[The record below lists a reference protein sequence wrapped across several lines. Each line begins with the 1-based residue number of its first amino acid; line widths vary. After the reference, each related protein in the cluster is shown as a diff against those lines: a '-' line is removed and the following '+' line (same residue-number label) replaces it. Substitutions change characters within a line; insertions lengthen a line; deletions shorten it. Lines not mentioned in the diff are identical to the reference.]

1 MKMFMAENKRFNY
14 DSNIAIY
21 VRILKEAFLPNAFKF
36 AFAIMFM
43 MIASL
48 TIAYRAYLIK
58 PAIDKV
64 FESKDSVALMFV
76 PIQLIIIAIASSFST
91 IIHQLLMRKTMTDIS
106 IKYQKKL
113 FENLINTDVD
123 FYSNKGSFKIMDLF
137 NDVNGLLNAMNLV
150 FTGMIKEF
158 FSIFGLVAL
167 MFYQSP
173 KLALIA
179 IVGFPLVIVPFKL
192 ITRKIKS
199 IANKG
204 MELGGATN
212 QVIGEAFSLIE
223 LIKSSANEEREVRKF
238 NRVSLR
244 VFKNSMQM
252 SALSL
257 INSPMMEMAGTI
269 GFAGVLWVG
278 GKEVIAGTMTSGTF
292 FTFITAA
299 LSVYKP
305 AKSFGN
311 VGNNFQKTL
320 LSARR
325 LFITLDKK
333 PLIRDKENAIEL
345 KGVQG
350 NVNLKNVFFKYQTHE
365 KDEALV
371 QEISI
376 PKYTDK
382 YALEGIDIE
391 IKKGESVALVG
402 HSGSGKSTIF
412 KLIQRFYDVENGN
425 IEVDGNDIRDITL
438 KSLRRN
444 ISVVS
449 QDISLFN
456 ATIKEN
462 VRYGV
467 IKASNDDIIRACE
480 LANAMEFIND
490 MKGGLEAMLGPNGA
504 ILSGGQKQRISIARA
519 ILKNAPILLLDEAT
533 SALDPISE
541 KLIQKALATL
551 MNGRTTIS
559 IAHRLS
565 TIQNC
570 DKIFVMQHGKV
581 IEVGNHETLLKQE
594 GHYAE
599 LYKKQF
605 EKIKSD

>member
-1 MKMFMAENKRFNY
+1 MFMAENKRFNY

>member
-1 MKMFMAENKRFNY
+1 MAENKRFNY